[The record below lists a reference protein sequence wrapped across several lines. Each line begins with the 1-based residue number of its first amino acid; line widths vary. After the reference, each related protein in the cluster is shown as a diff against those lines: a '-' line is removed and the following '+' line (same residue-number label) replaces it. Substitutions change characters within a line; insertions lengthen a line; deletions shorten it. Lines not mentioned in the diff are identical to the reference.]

1 MNIKVLWTNYK
12 IYGIIIG
19 IVLGTIVY
27 NMAAIDFTFSYV
39 HNVKN
44 IYFIDSYFYLLI
56 VFLKFYV
63 LILAASFFRIKEKI
77 YTVLLGIES
86 FKLAGS
92 IVILIRMHNML
103 CISSVIEPVFKLTAV
118 FFFMKN
124 DKVVLNKIIAVIILL
139 LGAVIENILINF
151 L

>member
-1 MNIKVLWTNYK
+1 
-12 IYGIIIG
+12 
-19 IVLGTIVY
+19 
-27 NMAAIDFTFSYV
+27 
-39 HNVKN
+39 
-44 IYFIDSYFYLLI
+44 
-56 VFLKFYV
+56 
-63 LILAASFFRIKEKI
+63 
-77 YTVLLGIES
+77 
-86 FKLAGS
+86 
-92 IVILIRMHNML
+92 MHNML